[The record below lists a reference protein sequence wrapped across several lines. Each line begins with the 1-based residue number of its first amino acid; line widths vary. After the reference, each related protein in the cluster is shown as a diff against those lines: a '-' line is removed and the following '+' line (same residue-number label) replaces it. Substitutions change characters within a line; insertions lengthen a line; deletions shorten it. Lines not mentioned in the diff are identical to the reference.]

1 MLKRSELI
9 IAIAMCVAGVAHQA
23 RAQGQLSIVKVTLGP
38 DQIATI
44 KAAQGITTRVSFPD
58 PVKEIICGD
67 LYDPATGKG
76 GFVVQRSE
84 NDVFLK
90 PIPSKGLTNLF
101 VKTGE
106 KGDHVYNFDLI
117 IGPVPEAYRVVNVA
131 APPTAAPTGT
141 ASRRGQQPGDQGDDV
156 LNRARQQAAEIEKNA
171 NQQAGRIVAEAEQK
185 ASDLKRQAAE
195 KAAETERLARQRA
208 DEIETRFVYALMDG
222 SREIKVNHPH
232 VVAKN
237 VVVTLDRRVI
247 VFDGKSYL
255 RYMIQNNG
263 TEDFAFNAISLETG
277 LEKDGQAITANV
289 IQDKPENKLAPRE
302 AIKGVI
308 VFSSDAVK
316 TNTRLTMYLRG
327 QDNAAI
333 ARASIQ

>member
-1 MLKRSELI
+1 MFKKPKRT
-9 IAIAMCVAGVAHQA
+9 IAIAIFLVGVVYPAS
-23 RAQGQLSIVKVTLGP
+23 AQGQLAIVKVTLGP

-44 KAAQGITTRVSFPD
+44 KAAQGITTRVSFPE

-90 PIPSKGLTNLF
+90 PIPTRGMTNLF

-106 KGDHVYNFDLI
+106 KGDHIYNFDLI
-117 IGPVPEAYRVVNVA
+117 IGPVNEAHRVVNVT
-131 APPTAAPTGT
+131 APPISPPPGSTP
-141 ASRRGQQPGDQGDDV
+141 RRGQQPGDQGDDT
-156 LNRARQQAAEIEKNA
+156 LSRARQQAADIEKNA
-171 NQQAGRIVAEAEQK
+171 NQQAGRIIAEAEQK

-232 VVAKN
+232 VAAKN

-247 VFDGKSYL
+247 IFDGKSYL

-263 TEDFAFNAISLETG
+263 TEDFEFNTISIETG
-277 LEKDGQAITANV
+277 LDKDEKTIAANV
-289 IQDKPENKLAPRE
+289 IQDKPENKVAPKETIR
-302 AIKGVI
+302 GVI
-308 VFSSDAVK
+308 VFNSDVVK
-316 TNTRLTMYLRG
+316 DKTRLTMYVRG
-327 QDNAAI
+327 QDNAEI
-333 ARASIQ
+333 ARVNIQ